1 MAAMDLQI
9 TVEAAKDDPLLL
21 PAEKLQWYRDA
32 KIGLYIHWGLY
43 SLSDGGEWAM
53 FLDGIDVDEYAR
65 RADGFTGEKFDA
77 NELAELAVS
86 LGARYSY
93 FTTRHHDGFCLY
105 DSAAS
110 DFTSVKTAAQRDF
123 VVEYLE
129 AFRGKGLR
137 PALYYSPMDWRFPGY
152 FFPHMYRQ
160 SALAMKEQGYA
171 QVRELLGNYGEIP
184 VLWYDGG
191 WLAHGGL
198 HFSMKT
204 GWHGREPGTPGDQ
217 GQWLWEP
224 EKLNAMVRKLQP
236 DVLINPRSGWQGDF
250 DTHEAGQLYEFLDQN
265 IIQNDRPWEGCDALN
280 EWWSHVPGVQE
291 GRGAD
296 HWIRT
301 VSRVVCRGGNMMI
314 NIGPR
319 GDGSLDPEHVAIFR
333 DTGEWIRAN
342 GEAIYGTRGGPIE
355 PGEWGGACRKG
366 NDIFLHILQWP
377 EKGLELPSIG
387 NQCLSATLLADGST
401 VGFKQNENGIHL
413 ERPKQIDL
421 NVTVVWLR
429 NQP

>member
-1 MAAMDLQI
+1 MDLQI
-9 TVEAAKDDPLLL
+9 SAEAVTHDPLLL
-21 PAEKLQWYRDA
+21 PPDKLQWYRDA

-43 SLSDGGEWAM
+43 SLTPDGEWTM

-65 RADGFTGEKFDA
+65 RAEVFTGDRFDA
-77 NELAELAVS
+77 GELAGLALS
-86 LGARYSY
+86 LGARYSC

-110 DFTSVKTAAQRDF
+110 DFTSVKTAAGRDF
-123 VVEYLE
+123 TAEYLE
-129 AFRGKGLR
+129 AFRAQGLH

-152 FFPHMYRQ
+152 FFPHMYHK
-160 SALAMKEQGYA
+160 SARAMKQQGYA
-171 QVRELLGNYGEIP
+171 QVRELMSTYGPIP

-224 EKLNAMVRKLQP
+224 EKLNAMVRQLQP

-250 DTHEAGQLYEFLDQN
+250 DIYEAGQLYEFLDEN
-265 IIQNDRPWEGCDALN
+265 RIHNDRPWEGCDALN
-280 EWWSHVPGVQE
+280 EWWSHVPGIRE
-291 GRGAD
+291 GKDAA

-301 VSRVVCRGGNMMI
+301 VSRVVCRGGNMMV

-319 GDGSLDPEHVAIFR
+319 GDGSLDPEHVAVFHE
-333 DTGEWIRAN
+333 TGEWIRAN
-342 GEAIYGTRGGPIE
+342 GEAIYATQGGPFE
-355 PGEWGGACRKG
+355 PGGWGGATCKG
-366 NDIFLHILQWP
+366 NDIYLHILQWP
-377 EKGLELPSIG
+377 
-387 NQCLSATLLADGST
+387 ADGL
-401 VGFKQNENGIHL
+401 VLPDIGGRFLAAERLVDGVAVEFEQDGNGIRL
-413 ERPKQIDL
+413 ARPQYVDPV
-421 NVTVVWLR
+421 VTVVQLR
-429 NQP
+429 KQG